1 MKLNEIAIKQSTFHL
16 TQLLAKIGLVD
27 NKFQVKEL
35 TTDFMLLSYRVNN
48 RLNGKVTYSK
58 STQGVLR
65 RKQHRQLLN
74 SKKAI
79 FDIKHLPDILFR

>member
-1 MKLNEIAIKQSTFHL
+1 L

-58 STQGVLR
+58 ST
-65 RKQHRQLLN
+65 
-74 SKKAI
+74 
-79 FDIKHLPDILFR
+79 